1 MGGIE
6 NKKFGTAYKF
16 AVPNFTIPEITDSAE

>member
-1 MGGIE
+1 MGEME

-16 AVPNFTIPEITDSAE
+16 AVPNFTIPKIIDSAE